1 MAIASGF
8 PARRRRKRFANCK
21 EAGNSVDECATLK
34 ISRLRRRAGVRL
46 RRQAGVTA
54 MVTTLAATLF
64 AALGLKTAPVSYA
77 AQPLPVIFVAG
88 HGWGH
93 GIGLAQY
100 GAYGYAL
107 HGWSYDKI
115 VLHYYPGTTLG
126 TAPLRKV
133 RVLLSASSKRVV
145 ISSRSPFVVRD
156 GLGKKHKLPAGSQ
169 VLGPGLKLR
178 LGVKKPKALPPP
190 LMFSAGSEPLS
201 FNGRAY
207 RGALRVKKAG
217 KALQV
222 VNVVGLD
229 SYLYGVVTS
238 EMPDRW
244 PAEALAAQ
252 AVVARSYA
260 LAHLHKG
267 DFDLY
272 PDTRSQVYG
281 GIAAESPSAT
291 EAVNETASEVVL
303 YKGDL
308 ADTYF
313 FSSSG
318 GKTANVQDVWP
329 SSKPEPYLISVP
341 DPYDTLS
348 PYHNWGPLRFGAA
361 TLGRRLHTPGRI
373 VDFHADVASSGR
385 VRTLT
390 LIGTK
395 GQKTI
400 SGGVVR
406 AVLGLRSTW
415 FRLGLLSLSK
425 PKAAVVY
432 GSSATLSGIA
442 RGVTRVTLEAQ
453 AYGGSWKRTSKL
465 VPKSGAVAPVVKPKV
480 STDYRLESG
489 GFRSVSVHLAV
500 APFVRLTPG
509 SDGVSVSG
517 IARPVLPGATV
528 QVQRLGTSGW
538 ATVAQTKIGSD
549 GSYQATVQLSPGN
562 YRARV
567 VAGRGFAIGL
577 SKTVTVVAQ

>member
-1 MAIASGF
+1 
-8 PARRRRKRFANCK
+8 
-21 EAGNSVDECATLK
+21 
-34 ISRLRRRAGVRL
+34 
-46 RRQAGVTA
+46 

-64 AALGLKTAPVSYA
+64 AALGLKTAPANHA

-133 RVLLSASSKRVV
+133 RVLLSPGSRRVV

-156 GLGKKHKLPAGSQ
+156 GAGVKHKLPAGTQ

-178 LGVKKPKALPPP
+178 LSAKKQKALPPP
-190 LMFSAGSEPLS
+190 LLFSPGSGPLAYG
-201 FNGRAY
+201 GRAY
-207 RGALRVKKAG
+207 RGQVRVKKTG
-217 KALQV
+217 SALQV
-222 VNVVGLD
+222 VNVVGLEP
-229 SYLYGVVTS
+229 YLWGVVTS

-252 AVVARSYA
+252 AVVARTYA

-267 DFDLY
+267 DFDVY

-281 GIAAESPSAT
+281 GIAGESSSST
-291 EAVNETASEVVL
+291 EAVNESAGEVVL
-303 YKGDL
+303 YKGDI

-318 GKTANVQDVWP
+318 GKTANVEDVWP
-329 SSKPEPYLISVP
+329 TSKPEPYLVSVP
-341 DPYDTLS
+341 DPYDSLS
-348 PYHNWGPLRFGAA
+348 PYHNWGPLKFGAA
-361 TLGRRLHTPGRI
+361 TLGRRLHTPGPI
-373 VDFHADVASSGR
+373 VDFHANVASSGR
-385 VRTLT
+385 VRSLT

-395 GQKTI
+395 GQKTL
-400 SGGVVR
+400 SGGIVR

-425 PKAAVVY
+425 PKALVY
-432 GSSATLSGIA
+432 GSSATLSGVA
-442 RGVTRVTLEAQ
+442 RGVTRVSLEAQ
-453 AYGGSWKRTSKL
+453 AYGGSWKRAARL
-465 VPKSGAVAPVVKPKV
+465 VPKRGAVAPVVKPKV

-500 APFVRLTPG
+500 APFVRLTAG
-509 SDGVSVSG
+509 NDGVSVSG
-517 IARPVLPGATV
+517 LVRPVFPGANV
-528 QVQRLGTSGW
+528 QVQRLGQSGW
-538 ATVAQTKIGSD
+538 VTVAQAKIGSD
-549 GSYQATVQLSPGN
+549 GSYRASMQLSPGD

-567 VAGRGFAIGL
+567 VAGHGFAIGI
-577 SKTVTVVAQ
+577 SKTVTVIAP

>member
-1 MAIASGF
+1 
-8 PARRRRKRFANCK
+8 
-21 EAGNSVDECATLK
+21 
-34 ISRLRRRAGVRL
+34 
-46 RRQAGVTA
+46 

-64 AALGLKTAPVSYA
+64 AALGLKTAPANQA
-77 AQPLPVIFVAG
+77 AQPFPVIFVVG

-126 TAPLRKV
+126 QAPVRKV
-133 RVLLSASSKRVV
+133 RVLLSAAARRVV
-145 ISSRSPFVVRD
+145 ISSRASFVVRD
-156 GLGKKHKLPAGSQ
+156 GKGVKHKLPAGTHI
-169 VLGPGLKLR
+169 LGPGLKIKLTA
-178 LGVKKPKALPPP
+178 KKQPRALPPP
-190 LMFSAGSEPLS
+190 LLFSPGSEPLA
-201 FNGRAY
+201 FGGRAY
-207 RGALRVKKAG
+207 RGALRVKRNG
-217 KALQV
+217 PALQV
-222 VNVVGLD
+222 VNVVGLEP
-229 SYLYGVVTS
+229 YLWGVVTS

-252 AVVARSYA
+252 AVVARTYA
-260 LAHLHKG
+260 LAHRHKG

-281 GIAAESPSAT
+281 GLAAESTSAT
-291 EAVNETASEVVL
+291 EAVNQTAGKVVL

-329 SSKPEPYLISVP
+329 TANPQPYLVSVR

-348 PYHNWGPLRFGAA
+348 PYHNWGPLKFGAA
-361 TLGRRLHTPGRI
+361 ALGRRLHAPGPI
-373 VDFHADVASSGR
+373 VDLRANVASSGR
-385 VRTLT
+385 VRALT

-395 GQKTI
+395 GEKTL

-406 AVLGLRSTW
+406 AALGLRSTW
-415 FRLGLLSLSK
+415 FRLGLLSLLK
-425 PKAAVVY
+425 PKTPVVY
-432 GSSATLSGIA
+432 GSSATLSGTA

-453 AYGGSWKRTSKL
+453 AFGGSWKRSAKL
-465 VPKSGAVAPVVKPKV
+465 VPKKGSVTPVVKPKV

-489 GFRSVSVHLAV
+489 GFRSAPVHLSV
-500 APFVRLTPG
+500 APFVRLTAG
-509 SDGVSVSG
+509 SDGVTADG
-517 IARPVLPGATV
+517 LARPVLPGATV
-528 QVQRLGTSGW
+528 QIQRLGANGW
-538 ATVAQTKIGSD
+538 ATVAQTRIASNGTF
-549 GSYQATVQLSPGN
+549 QATVQLSPGN

-567 VAGRGFAIGL
+567 VAGRGFAVGL
-577 SKTVTVVAQ
+577 SKPVTVIAP

>member
-1 MAIASGF
+1 
-8 PARRRRKRFANCK
+8 
-21 EAGNSVDECATLK
+21 
-34 ISRLRRRAGVRL
+34 
-46 RRQAGVTA
+46 
-54 MVTTLAATLF
+54 
-64 AALGLKTAPVSYA
+64 
-77 AQPLPVIFVAG
+77 VIFVAG

-126 TAPLRKV
+126 SAPVRRV
-133 RVLLSASSKRVV
+133 RVLLSRGSKRVV
-145 ISSRSPFVVRD
+145 ISSHSPFVVRD
-156 GLGKKHKLPAGSQ
+156 GAGKKHKLAAGTQ

-178 LGVKKPKALPPP
+178 LSAKKLAKLPPP
-190 LMFSAGSEPLS
+190 LLFTAGSDPLA
-201 FNGRAY
+201 FGARAY
-207 RGALRVKKAG
+207 RGQLRVKKSG
-217 KALQV
+217 SALQV
-222 VNVVGLD
+222 VNIVGLEP
-229 SYLYGVVTS
+229 YLWGVVTS

-252 AVVARSYA
+252 AVVARTYA
-260 LAHLHKG
+260 LAHRHKG

-281 GIAAESPSAT
+281 GIAAESQPAT
-291 EAVNETASEVVL
+291 EAVNETAGQVVL

-318 GKTANVQDVWP
+318 GKTANVLDVWP
-329 SSKPEPYLISVP
+329 TSKPEPYLVSVP

-348 PYHNWGPLRFGAA
+348 PYHNWGPLKFGAA
-361 TLGRRLHTPGRI
+361 VLGRRLHTRGPI
-373 VDFHADVASSGR
+373 VDFRADVASSGR
-385 VRTLT
+385 VRSLT
-390 LIGTK
+390 LVGTK
-395 GQKTI
+395 GEKTI

-425 PKAAVVY
+425 PKSAVVY
-432 GSSATLSGIA
+432 GSSATLAGIA
-442 RGVTRVTLEAQ
+442 RGVTKVSLEAR
-453 AYGGSWKRTSKL
+453 AYGGSWKRSARL
-465 VPKSGAVAPVVKPKV
+465 VPKNGALAPVVKPKV

-500 APFVRLTPG
+500 APFVRLAAG
-509 SDGVSVSG
+509 SDGVSISG
-517 IARPVLPGATV
+517 LARPVLPGATV
-528 QVQRLGTSGW
+528 QVQSLGANGW

-549 GSYQATVQLSPGN
+549 GSYQATVQLSPGS

-567 VAGRGFAIGL
+567 IAGRGFAVGL
-577 SKTVTVVAQ
+577 SKVVTVVAA

>member
-1 MAIASGF
+1 
-8 PARRRRKRFANCK
+8 
-21 EAGNSVDECATLK
+21 
-34 ISRLRRRAGVRL
+34 
-46 RRQAGVTA
+46 

-64 AALGLKTAPVSYA
+64 AALGLKTAPANQA

-107 HGWSYDKI
+107 HGWNYDKI
-115 VLHYYPGTTLG
+115 VLHYYPGTTIG
-126 TAPLRKV
+126 TAPVRKV
-133 RVLLSASSKRVV
+133 RVLLSPGSKRAV
-145 ISSRSPFVVRD
+145 ISSHSPFVVRD
-156 GLGKKHKLPAGSQ
+156 GAGKKHKLAAGTQ

-178 LGVKKPKALPPP
+178 LSAKKLAKLPPP
-190 LMFSAGSEPLS
+190 LLFTAGSDPLA
-201 FNGRAY
+201 FGGRAY
-207 RGALRVKKAG
+207 RGQLRVKKSG
-217 KALQV
+217 SALQV
-222 VNVVGLD
+222 VNVVGLEP
-229 SYLYGVVTS
+229 YLSGVVTS

-252 AVVARSYA
+252 AVVARTYA

-272 PDTRSQVYG
+272 ADTRSQVYG
-281 GIAAESPSAT
+281 GIAAESPAAT
-291 EAVNETASEVVL
+291 EAVNETASQIVL

-329 SSKPEPYLISVP
+329 TSKPEPYLVSVP

-348 PYHNWGPLRFGAA
+348 PYHNWGPLKFGAA
-361 TLGRRLHTPGRI
+361 ALGRRLHTGGPI
-373 VDFHADVASSGR
+373 IDFHADVASSGR
-385 VRTLT
+385 VRSLT
-390 LIGTK
+390 LVGTK
-395 GQKTI
+395 GEKTLG
-400 SGGVVR
+400 GGVVR
-406 AVLGLRSTW
+406 AALGLRSTW

-425 PKAAVVY
+425 PKSTVVY
-432 GSSATLSGIA
+432 GSSATLAGIA
-442 RGVTRVTLEAQ
+442 RGVTKVSLEAR
-453 AYGGSWKRTSKL
+453 AYGGSWKRSARL
-465 VPKSGAVAPVVKPKV
+465 VPKNGALAPVVKPKV

-500 APFVRLTPG
+500 APFVKLSAG

-517 IARPVLPGATV
+517 LARPVLPGATV
-528 QVQRLGTSGW
+528 QLQRLGTDGW

-549 GSYQATVQLSPGN
+549 GSYQATVQLSPGS

-567 VAGRGFAIGL
+567 IAARGFAVGL
-577 SKTVTVVAQ
+577 SKVVTVVAA

>member
-1 MAIASGF
+1 
-8 PARRRRKRFANCK
+8 
-21 EAGNSVDECATLK
+21 
-34 ISRLRRRAGVRL
+34 
-46 RRQAGVTA
+46 

-64 AALGLKTAPVSYA
+64 AALGLKTAPANQA

-115 VLHYYPGTTLG
+115 VPHYYPGTTLG

-133 RVLLSASSKRVV
+133 RVLLSSGSKRVL

-156 GLGKKHKLPAGSQ
+156 GAGKKHKLPAGTQ

-178 LGVKKPKALPPP
+178 LGAKKQAKALPPP
-190 LMFSAGSEPLS
+190 LLFSPGSDPLAYG
-201 FNGRAY
+201 GRSY
-207 RGALRVKKAG
+207 RGSLRVKKSG
-217 KALQV
+217 SALQV
-222 VNVVGLD
+222 VNLVGLE
-229 SYLYGVVTS
+229 SYLQGVVTS

-252 AVVARSYA
+252 AVVARTYA

-291 EAVNETASEVVL
+291 EAVSETAGEVVL

-313 FSSSG
+313 SSSSG

-329 SSKPEPYLISVP
+329 TSKPEPYLVSVP

-348 PYHNWGPLRFGAA
+348 PYHNWGPLKFGAA
-361 TLGRRLHTPGRI
+361 VLGRRLHTPGPI
-373 VDFHADVASSGR
+373 VDFHANVASSGR

-390 LIGTK
+390 LVGTK
-395 GQKTI
+395 GEKTL

-406 AVLGLRSTW
+406 AALGLRSTW
-415 FRLGLLSLSK
+415 FRLGLLNLSK

-432 GSSATLSGIA
+432 GSSATLAGIA
-442 RGVTRVTLEAQ
+442 RGVTRVSLEAQ
-453 AYGGSWKRTSKL
+453 AYGGSWKRNARL
-465 VPKSGAVAPVVKPKV
+465 IPKKGAVAPVVKPKV
-480 STDYRLESG
+480 STYYRLESG
-489 GFRSVSVHLAV
+489 GFRSGSVYLAV
-500 APFVRLTPG
+500 APFVKLTPG
-509 SDGVSVSG
+509 SDGVSASG
-517 IARPVLPGATV
+517 LARPALPGATV
-528 QVQRLGTSGW
+528 QVQRLGANGW

-549 GSYQATVQLSPGN
+549 GTYQATVQLSPGS

-567 VAGRGFAIGL
+567 VAGRGFAVGL
-577 SKTVTVVAQ
+577 SKTVTVVAP

>member
-1 MAIASGF
+1 MVF
-8 PARRRRKRFANCK
+8 
-21 EAGNSVDECATLK
+21 
-34 ISRLRRRAGVRL
+34 RLRRQAGVQV

-64 AALGLKTAPVSYA
+64 AALGLKTAPANQA

-107 HGWSYDKI
+107 HGWSYDDI

-126 TAPLRKV
+126 TAPVRKV
-133 RVLLSASSKRVV
+133 RVLLSAGSKRVTV
-145 ISSRSPFVVRD
+145 SSRSPFVVRD
-156 GLGKKHKLPAGSQ
+156 GAGRKHKLPAGTQ
-169 VLGPGLKLR
+169 AFGPGLKLR
-178 LGVKKPKALPPP
+178 LSAKKQKALPPP
-190 LMFSAGSEPLS
+190 LFFSPGSEPLS
-201 FNGRAY
+201 FGGRAY
-207 RGALRVKKAG
+207 RGQLRVKKAG
-217 KALQV
+217 PALQV
-222 VNVVGLD
+222 VNLIGLD
-229 SYLYGVVTS
+229 SYLSGVVTS

-291 EAVNETASEVVL
+291 EAVNETAGEVVL
-303 YKGDL
+303 YKGVV

-318 GKTANVQDVWP
+318 GKTANVQDVWRK
-329 SSKPEPYLISVP
+329 SKPEPYLVSVP

-348 PYHNWGPLRFGAA
+348 PYHNWGPLKFGAA
-361 TLGRRLHTPGRI
+361 VLGRRLHTPGPI

-385 VRTLT
+385 VRSLT
-390 LIGTK
+390 LLGTK
-395 GQKTI
+395 GQKTL

-406 AVLGLRSTW
+406 SVLGLRSTW

-432 GSSATLSGIA
+432 GSSATLSGIV
-442 RGVTRVTLEAQ
+442 RGVTRVSLEAK
-453 AYGGSWKRTSKL
+453 AYGGSWKRTARL
-465 VPKSGAVAPVVKPKV
+465 VPKHGEIAPVVKPKLP
-480 STDYRLESG
+480 TDYRLESG
-489 GFRSVSVHLAV
+489 GFRSVAVHLAV
-500 APFVRLTPG
+500 APFVSLAAG
-509 SDGVSVSG
+509 SNGVSVSG
-517 IARPVLPGATV
+517 LARPVLPGAGV
-528 QVQRLGTSGW
+528 QVQRLGTNGW

-549 GSYQATVQLSPGN
+549 GAYQASLRLSPGD

-567 VAGRGFAIGL
+567 VAGRGFAVGI
-577 SKTVTVVAQ
+577 SKTVTVIAP

>member
-1 MAIASGF
+1 M
-8 PARRRRKRFANCK
+8 
-21 EAGNSVDECATLK
+21 
-34 ISRLRRRAGVRL
+34 

-54 MVTTLAATLF
+54 MVTTLVATLF
-64 AALGLKTAPVSYA
+64 AALGLKAPARHA

-93 GIGLAQY
+93 GVGLAQY

-115 VLHYYPGTTLG
+115 VEHYYPGTTLG
-126 TAPLRKV
+126 DAPLRKV
-133 RVLLSASSKRVV
+133 RVLLLAGSRRVV
-145 ISSRSPFVVRD
+145 ISSRAPFVVRD
-156 GLGKKHKLPAGSQ
+156 GAGKKHRLPAGSQ

-178 LGVKKPKALPPP
+178 LSAKKQRALPPP
-190 LMFSAGSEPLS
+190 LLFSPGSEPLS
-201 FNGRAY
+201 LGGHAY
-207 RGALRVKKAG
+207 RGAFRVKKRSSS
-217 KALQV
+217 LQV
-222 VNVVGLD
+222 VNVVGLEP
-229 SYLYGVVTS
+229 YLWGVVTS

-252 AVVARSYA
+252 AVVARTYA

-281 GIAAESPSAT
+281 GIAGESPSAS
-291 EAVNETASEVVL
+291 EAVNETAGQVVM

-308 ADTYF
+308 AQTYF

-329 SSKPEPYLISVP
+329 STKPLPYLVSVS

-348 PYHNWGPLRFGAA
+348 PYHNWGPLRFGAVK
-361 TLGRRLHTPGRI
+361 LGRRLHTPGPV
-373 VDFHADVASSGR
+373 VDFHADIAASGR

-390 LIGTK
+390 LVGTK
-395 GQKTI
+395 GERTL
-400 SGGVVR
+400 SGAKVR
-406 AVLGLRSTW
+406 EALGLRSTW
-415 FRLGLLSLSK
+415 FHLGLLSLSR
-425 PKAAVVY
+425 PKAPVVY

-442 RGVTRVTLEAQ
+442 RGVSRVVLEAQ
-453 AYGGSWKRTSKL
+453 AHGGAWKRAARIT
-465 VPKSGAVAPVVKPKV
+465 PKQGAVSPVVKPKV

-489 GFRSVSVHLAV
+489 GFRSVPVHLAV

-517 IARPVLPGATV
+517 LARPVLLGAAV
-528 QVQRLGTSGW
+528 QVQRLGASGW
-538 ATVAQTKIGSD
+538 VTVVRTTIGSD
-549 GSYQATVQLSPGN
+549 GTYAATVQLSPGS

-567 VAGRGFAIGL
+567 VAGRGFAVGL
-577 SKTVTVVAQ
+577 SRVVTVVAS